1 MTDMNDPD
9 VPRMRPELPQF
20 SGITPTDALATAV
33 GADGPASTRKRIVL
47 AWGLWD
53 WGSAAFNAVV
63 TTFVFTVYLT
73 SSSFG
78 PEGTV
83 EAQLGWALAAAGLL
97 IAVLAPVTGSAPTRR
112 GDASSG
118 SRSTPTSSSP

>member
-1 MTDMNDPD
+1 MPAARAPSHARNEHPPFPKGSRMTDMNDPD
-9 VPRMRPELPQF
+9 RPRMKPDLPQF

-33 GADGPASTRKRIVL
+33 GAEGPASTRKRIVV

-97 IAVLAPVTGSAPTRR
+97 IAVL
-112 GDASSG
+112 
-118 SRSTPTSSSP
+118 